1 MRVKAGTVTRRRHKK
16 WLKMAEGYWGLKS
29 VVFRRAKEAVI
40 RALNFAYRDR
50 RQRKRDMR
58 RWWIVR
64 INAAARLNGLRYNE
78 FMHGLKLAGVT
89 LNRKML
95 AELAVNDPDAF
106 AALVAK
112 AKKSLGTANNSV
124 ADALPFSLSD

>member
-29 VVFRRAKEAVI
+29 VVFRRAKETVI

-64 INAAARLNGLRYNE
+64 INAAARLNGLRYSE
-78 FMHGLKLAGVT
+78 LMHGLKLAGVT

-106 AALVAK
+106 TTLAGK
-112 AKKSLGTANNSV
+112 AKE
-124 ADALPFSLSD
+124 ALRTKTSS

>member
-1 MRVKAGTVTRRRHKK
+1 MRVKAGAVTRRRHKK
-16 WLKMAEGYWGLKS
+16 WLKMAKGYWGLKS

-50 RQRKRDMR
+50 KQRKRDFR

-64 INAAARLNGLRYNE
+64 INAAARLHGLRYNE
-78 FMHGLKLAGVT
+78 FIHGLKLAGVAI
-89 LNRKML
+89 NRKML

-106 AALVAK
+106 AALAEK
-112 AKKSLGTANNSV
+112 AKEALATKVATA
-124 ADALPFSLSD
+124 